1 VERYAADGYD
11 FAMDKPSVPKD
22 PIPLPEAAKLA
33 DVTPRYMLTL
43 VKSGRV
49 EGVQIGR
56 NYIVSEASAR
66 AFQRTKSEGRP
77 RAKSSAHRKKSARR
91 RK

>member
-1 VERYAADGYD
+1 MPQPA
-11 FAMDKPSVPKD
+11 VPKD

-43 VKSGRV
+43 VKDGRV
-49 EGVQIGR
+49 DGVRIGR

-66 AFQRTKSEGRP
+66 AFQRTRSEGRP
-77 RAKSSAHRKKSARR
+77 RAKPSAQRKKSARR

>member
-1 VERYAADGYD
+1 MAHPA
-11 FAMDKPSVPKD
+11 VPKD

-33 DVTPRYMLTL
+33 DVTARYMRTL
-43 VKSGRV
+43 VKAGRV

-66 AFQRTKSEGRP
+66 SFCRTESEGRP
-77 RAKSSAHRKKSARR
+77 RAKVANRTKRQPRR

>member
-1 VERYAADGYD
+1 MAHPA
-11 FAMDKPSVPKD
+11 VPKD
-22 PIPLPEAAKLA
+22 PIPLPEAAKIA

-43 VKSGRV
+43 VKDGRV
-49 EGVQIGR
+49 KGVQIGR

-77 RAKSSAHRKKSARR
+77 RARPPATRKKSARTR
-91 RK
+91 R